1 MKKITALF
9 LVLLFLLC
17 ACNSQTAN
25 ESSTALSESSAVH
38 IQESSN
44 ASTEDSSEEY
54 DLNESLDASSS
65 TESSEDS
72 AEDVS
77 QDESDIEPEEESK
90 EETDESKGESEE
102 SKEESNDEPKNVL
115 APGNPIQKTHQTPEI
130 LKESSETTD
139 ITAWQEKSPI
149 TPIFVVIRDSDMSLD
164 TYSDYSIIK
173 KAGLKVWI
181 CTKDGKKVD
190 YVYTNS
196 KGVAAFEAMEGE
208 YTFYFEGN
216 DKYAPRYYH
225 KTVKVREVYSGG
237 DWTYQYGT
245 GYKRIRYPIYSYV
258 EENHKDFK
266 VYVTDAETGEPI
278 NNACVTVQAASGNYE
293 AYTDA
298 NGVATTKSLL
308 GTYDGGS
315 EYKNVMVTASGYGA
329 VAKDV
334 SIMDNEV
341 RISLQKTVYNNVK
354 ITCVDAVSGKP
365 IQGVVATQKNIDK
378 WDKDSYL
385 VISESGADGVIS
397 LIVTDNTI
405 NAVGSQGLVL
415 SYTDSDGMTISCEY
429 NLFGAHGK
437 KNVEYTLKLEKTD
450 SGYVIRGMYD

>member
-1 MKKITALF
+1 MKRITALF

-44 ASTEDSSEEY
+44 ASTEDSSEES

-77 QDESDIEPEEESK
+77 QYESDIESEE
-90 EETDESKGESEE
+90 ESKGESEE

-130 LKESSETTD
+130 LKESSEISD
-139 ITAWQEKSPI
+139 ATARQEKSPI

-164 TYSDYSIIK
+164 PYRDYGIINQS
-173 KAGLKVWI
+173 GLKVWI

-225 KTVKVREVYSGG
+225 KTVKVSEVYLGG
-237 DWTYQYGT
+237 DWTYQYGS
-245 GYKRIRYPIYSYV
+245 GYKRKRYPIYSYV

-278 NNACVTVQAASGNYE
+278 NNACVTVEAASGNYE

-308 GTYDGGS
+308 ATYDGGS
-315 EYKNVMVTASGYGA
+315 EQKNVMVTASGYRPTSKYIN
-329 VAKDV
+329 V
-334 SIMDNEV
+334 MDNEAH
-341 RISLQKTVYNNVK
+341 ISLKKTVYNNVK